1 VRAVHRRQLEEHG
14 GAEGVRDEGLLSS
27 ALHRPQQLWHY
38 SDPRPDLASLAAT
51 YAHGLARNHPFL
63 DGNKRTAF
71 VVCRLFLRLNE
82 ADIDASREEK
92 TRLFLDL
99 AAGTVS
105 QDELAT
111 WIRARL
117 ST

>member
-1 VRAVHRRQLEEHG
+1 MQCTGDNSRNTAEPRAF
-14 GAEGVRDEGLLSS
+14 ATK
-27 ALHRPQQLWHY
+27 ACCRPH
-38 SDPRPDLASLAAT
+38 STDRSTSLAAT